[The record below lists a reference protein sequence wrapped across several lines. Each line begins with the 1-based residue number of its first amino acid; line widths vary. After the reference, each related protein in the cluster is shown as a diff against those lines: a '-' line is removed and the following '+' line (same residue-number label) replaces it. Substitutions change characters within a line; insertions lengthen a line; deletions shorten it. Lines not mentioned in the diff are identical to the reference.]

1 MQHVISSVGSAQ
13 EPAHSSHHVTSEYVH
28 PVSVQE
34 VNGHKATKKG
44 LQRTQ
49 QELQEARSLKSD
61 LQKLEQQVVS
71 LRSANTSLKQT
82 LAVERVKASQEQ
94 QVEPAITAVIAG
106 KERLATLVRHILS
119 ARCDALKT
127 IAYGQASRML
137 TFMLL
142 Q

>member
-1 MQHVISSVGSAQ
+1 MSSVLMDQHKSLRI
-13 EPAHSSHHVTSEYVH
+13 HHVTSGIRH

-61 LQKLEQQVVS
+61 LQKMEQQVVS

-82 LAVERVKASQEQ
+82 LAAERVKASQDQ
-94 QVEPAITAVIAG
+94 QDEPDITAVIAG
-106 KERLATLVRHILS
+106 KERVATLVRHILP
-119 ARCDALKT
+119 ARCDALKA
-127 IAYGQASRML
+127 IAYGPQVMGDHPECPL
-137 TFMLL
+137 
-142 Q
+142 